1 MEKPRVLVN
10 SAKRGRSETEVL
22 GEGPAVSPAELGS
35 QPTERHRQ
43 ATLSSVDIMV
53 YQGTIKVLLGTIK
66 VLLSDWVLL
75 ACDMGVAG
83 TGLLV
88 IRGGFSA
95 FCGASEVDGGWETG
109 VGCGGVGSWI
119 CATKGLLRG
128 RAVC

>member
-10 SAKRGRSETEVL
+10 PAKRGQSETEVL

-53 YQGTIKVLLGTIK
+53 LSRYS
-66 VLLSDWVLL
+66 LSDWVLL

-95 FCGASEVDGGWETG
+95 FCGASEVDGGCKAG
-109 VGCGGVGSWI
+109 VWLRWGRELDLCDKRLVAGACGVLAHG
-119 CATKGLLRG
+119 A
-128 RAVC
+128 